1 MPPQFKAMPAR
12 MKKDRGERKKEIGR
26 KRGEELRDWLQQAG
40 QTRVESNSHADW
52 RPHEG
57 AED

>member
-1 MPPQFKAMPAR
+1 MPAR

-26 KRGEELRDWLQQAG
+26 KRGEELREWLQQAG